1 MILAVILSAILK
13 KPEVEE
19 ETGAEEDD
27 APNGLQ
33 GDEELTE
40 KGPTK
45 GEVYISNVRFY
56 RISLCDQRAGSL
68 EGPYRG
74 WSCVSDKLV
83 LCKRPLQQNLTF
95 R

>member
-1 MILAVILSAILK
+1 MILVVILSAILK

-45 GEVYISNVRFY
+45 GRFYISNTRFR
-56 RISLCDQRAGSL
+56 RISLCDK
-68 EGPYRG
+68 EGQYKRRSHASVCP
-74 WSCVSDKLV
+74 SCK
-83 LCKRPLQQNLTF
+83 NLTG
-95 R
+95 